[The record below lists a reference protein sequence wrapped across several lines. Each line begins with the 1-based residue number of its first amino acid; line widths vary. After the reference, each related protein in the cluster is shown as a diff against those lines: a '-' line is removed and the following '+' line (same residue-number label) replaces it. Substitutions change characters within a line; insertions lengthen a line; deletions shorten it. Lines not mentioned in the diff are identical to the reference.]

1 MEAFRKQLKGNL
13 NKSKKLSKKFISQS
27 IINSFHKHQ
36 VDVIS
41 DGFHMRP
48 GPNSNFLEKKL
59 SLMYLCKA
67 EQRTE
72 TLGRKRQRT
81 YILIYGDAMTHNFLE
96 VNLLTQSPLRTQKCG
111 NSSFFIISF
120 HEMK

>member
-1 MEAFRKQLKGNL
+1 MY
-13 NKSKKLSKKFISQS
+13 
-27 IINSFHKHQ
+27 
-36 VDVIS
+36 
-41 DGFHMRP
+41 
-48 GPNSNFLEKKL
+48 
-59 SLMYLCKA
+59 MYLCKA